1 MLGDD
6 LAAALPGL
14 RAEAVSRMTETGYFF
29 RLVDGTDPVTF
40 EAITVEQV
48 VGALTVARLRTDNR
62 SAQTVVVGTQVPA
75 VSTLVLSVPVG
86 SVRVG
91 QDALFKVT
99 SSTVD
104 DALVGV
110 VVRTLFE
117 PTLGQVSAW
126 RYPVEAVSRGV

>member
-6 LAAALPGL
+6 LAASLPGL

-48 VGALTVARLRTDNR
+48 VGVPVMARLRADNR
-62 SAQTVVVGTQVPA
+62 SAQTVVVAGQVPQ

-86 SVRVG
+86 SVLVGADVLFRVTASASDPG
-91 QDALFKVT
+91 
-99 SSTVD
+99 
-104 DALVGV
+104 LVGV

-117 PTLGQVSAW
+117 PSLGQVSAW
-126 RYPVEAVSRGV
+126 RYPVEAVSR